1 MVSPST
7 RSVVHA
13 AAPIAMRKSVR
24 EAAVIANEAR
34 KKITGDGTKRPQ
46 KVCAFSRIPRATF
59 HFSVRGMREALEISC
74 FHSLSSQR
82 LGRILR
88 GDVRKPR
95 TATGEHGCSTP
106 NSDHKLSGNQQ
117 ISRLILC

>member
-1 MVSPST
+1 VAGDGDGGGEGVVSPST

-46 KVCAFSRIPRATF
+46 RVRTCILFNMSRAQF
-59 HFSVRGMREALEISC
+59 
-74 FHSLSSQR
+74 
-82 LGRILR
+82 LR
-88 GDVRKPR
+88 P
-95 TATGEHGCSTP
+95 SF
-106 NSDHKLSGNQQ
+106 
-117 ISRLILC
+117 